1 MPIFSEASA
10 VVLGSASRPATGAL
24 VKDIMQCH
32 CLRALFVP
40 PSIIEQLLQEPEGID
55 ELTKLDWLAYTGGP
69 LSPSAGDTA
78 SKVVDICQYFGI
90 TETLPLQQ
98 LVPSRQDWAY
108 IEWNQC
114 RKIELQPSDDEAYEL
129 VVLRDDTTEHI
140 SGLDHNYPGVSQWHT
155 KDLFRPHPTNSRLWL
170 FHGRKDDIIVLSNGE
185 KFNPVPMEALLHGHP
200 LIAGALVVG
209 QGKVQ
214 AALLLEPKQD
224 VTSSDSII
232 REIWPFVE
240 RANCLVPG
248 HGQINRSNII
258 IASPGKPFQ
267 RAGKGTIVRR
277 LTEQSFNTEIERL
290 HELSNEASQEY
301 IPTLSASPD
310 LPAVRQFVAACVRS
324 SGLGI
329 EISDEDDIFV
339 LGVDSLK
346 AVSIGAILKV
356 GLRSHRDNLELA
368 WLSDKTLYEYPT
380 ITQLSEKIY
389 GFLITGASHDEGSNG
404 EPASRTTRMAAL
416 VEKYTQGLSQQST
429 PKSLP
434 PKPVEISVALTG
446 STGALGRHLL
456 QALLESPNISHIYCL
471 NRSPDARQRHL
482 TICTQQGTPPPSD
495 TKVTYLHVD
504 FGKDNL
510 GLSPTVL
517 HDFQTKVDTIL
528 HNAWKVDF
536 KHTLRSYEAVHIH
549 GLRHLID
556 LSLRSARNPRIVFIS
571 SASVAGNWIPLH
583 RALNLP
589 APPIPES
596 ILEDPAAA
604 QETGYA
610 ESKFVAEHILNTA
623 ALRAHLPV
631 TVLRVG
637 QIAGSTRD
645 RDAAWPAQEWIPSV
659 IQTAKAMGMLPGEL
673 GPVDWIPVDPL
684 AGMVA
689 EILCADRAG
698 DIMGKGEGKG
708 EGARVYNL
716 VNPRVAHWAELLPT
730 LQTHLKLPG
739 SEAIVPLRQWIQRLE
754 TYDRS
759 DVNQLV
765 QKPALK
771 LLDLLKAIEAGDGD
785 LRFETARGREV
796 SGVMRGLGKVGVEWM
811 GVWMRQW
818 GF

>member
-1 MPIFSEASA
+1 
-10 VVLGSASRPATGAL
+10 
-24 VKDIMQCH
+24 MQYH
-32 CLRALFVP
+32 SLRALFVP
-40 PSIIEQLLQEPEGID
+40 PSIIEQLLQEPEGVD

-69 LSPSAGDTA
+69 LSPSAGDIA

-98 LVPSRQDWAY
+98 LVPARQDWAY
-108 IEWNQC
+108 IEWNPC

-129 VVLRDDTTEHI
+129 VVLRDDSTEHI

-155 KDLFRPHPTNSRLWL
+155 KDLFRPHPTIPRLWR

-185 KFNPVPMEALLHGHP
+185 KFNPVPMEALLHGHS

-209 QGKVQ
+209 QGQVQ

-224 VTSSDSII
+224 TISSKSLI

-240 RANCLVPG
+240 QANCLVPG
-248 HGQINRSNII
+248 HGQITRSNII

-277 LTEQSFNTEIERL
+277 LTEQSYSIEIERL
-290 HELSNEASQEY
+290 YELSNQASHEK
-301 IPTLSASPD
+301 IPKLSASPD
-310 LPAVRQFVAACVRS
+310 LLAVRQFLAACVRS
-324 SGLGI
+324 SCLET
-329 EISDEDDIFV
+329 EINDDEDIFV

-346 AVSIGAILKV
+346 AVTIAAILKV

-368 WLSDKTLYEYPT
+368 WLSDKTLYEYPR

-389 GFLITGASHDEGSNG
+389 RFLIAGESHDEGSNG
-404 EPASRTTRMAAL
+404 EPASRTTRMAVL
-416 VEKYTQGLSQQST
+416 VEKYTQNLWQRST
-429 PKSLP
+429 HKSLP
-434 PKPVEISVALTG
+434 PKTTEISVALTG

-456 QALLESPNISHIYCL
+456 QALLDSPNISHIYCL
-471 NRSPDARQRHL
+471 NRSPDARERHL
-482 TICTQQGTPPPSD
+482 TICTQHGTSPPSD
-495 TKVTYLHVD
+495 NKVTYMHVD
-504 FGKDNL
+504 FSKDNL
-510 GLSPTVL
+510 GLSPAVL
-517 HDFQTKVDTIL
+517 DDLQTKVDTIL

-536 KHTLRSYEAVHIH
+536 KHTLRSYEAVHLR
-549 GLRHLID
+549 GLRQLID
-556 LSLRSARNPRIVFIS
+556 LSLRSARSPRIIFIS

-589 APPIPES
+589 APPVPES
-596 ILEDPAAA
+596 ILQHPAAA
-604 QETGYA
+604 QQTGYA
-610 ESKFVAEHILNTA
+610 ESKLVAEYILDGA
-623 ALRAHLPV
+623 AKRARLPV

-637 QIAGSTRD
+637 QIAGSTRE

-659 IQTAKAMGMLPGEL
+659 IQTAKAMGVLPREL
-673 GPVDWIPVDPL
+673 GPVDWIPVDRL
-684 AGMVA
+684 AGVVA
-689 EILCADRAG
+689 EIVRG
-698 DIMGKGEGKG
+698 DFRGGEEGEG

-716 VNPRVAHWAELLPT
+716 TNPRVTHWGELLPT
-730 LQTHLKLPG
+730 LQTHLALPG
-739 SEAIVPLRQWIQRLE
+739 TEAIIPLKEWVQRLE

-771 LLDLLKAIEAGDGD
+771 LLELLKGIEAGDGE
-785 LRFETARGREV
+785 LRFETGRAREG
-796 SGVMRGLGKVGVEWM
+796 SGGMRGLERVGEVWM
-811 GVWMRQW
+811 GGWLRQW